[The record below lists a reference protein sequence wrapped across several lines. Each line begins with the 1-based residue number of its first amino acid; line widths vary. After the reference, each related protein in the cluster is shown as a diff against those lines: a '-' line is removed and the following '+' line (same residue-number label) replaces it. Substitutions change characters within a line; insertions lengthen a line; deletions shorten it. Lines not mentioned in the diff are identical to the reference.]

1 LLDVANRKNPEKI
14 LNHYLIKKAPNNE
27 TTSDT
32 MDDLA
37 LLLEEQD
44 ANDLGLNIIWIK
56 DFAEVSGILDKIALT
71 NASS

>member
-1 LLDVANRKNPEKI
+1 
-14 LNHYLIKKAPNNE
+14 
-27 TTSDT
+27 

-71 NASS
+71 TASS